1 MAESIICRA
10 SSPFPEKT
18 NFAKNWYFINPI
30 NSKGKKEYTEYGEII
45 DGWVTASWYSENTPK
60 TSFKLTDQGLLITP
74 GANKTILHQI
84 IDDDLFFN
92 FLVGKYVTVTVV
104 TSDGD
109 QAVLTLI
116 PDATSTME
124 TVKARFQ
131 HRNDYQIIMYRW
143 GGWLGNKPNIQIGS
157 LDNAQP
163 IYLLGVCIEIG
174 SSSTFTYQDAEGK
187 WRIKHPIYN
196 KPLEMI
202 RTNDGVV
209 RYALQTNAD
218 IIGNANHPYSYE
230 TIADI
235 NACNLIGIDTTA
247 FYCVIKYF
255 PNYRSDGYGIQLA
268 FRHDSD
274 IMLFRTSHGNTWNAW
289 NTVYTN
295 RNLNPDTIGAA
306 WANHTHDVVALGGGK
321 IISGTYTGDGATPN
335 GTEVGVSNP
344 RFINLGITPKAVL
357 VLAKGINVTYNEG
370 HEYCRGG
377 MATTGSPA
385 IGREGNYVLSVA
397 TNGFYVYKETKG
409 SNWMSFSQTN
419 EEGVLYNYIA
429 LI

>member
-45 DGWVTASWYSENTPK
+45 DGWINQSWYTSKTPK
-60 TSFKLTDQGLLITP
+60 TSYKLTDQGLLITP
-74 GANKTILHQI
+74 GEDISHLNQI
-84 IDDDLFFN
+84 IDSDLFNYF
-92 FLVGKYVTVTVV
+92 VGRYITITVV
-104 TSDGD
+104 TPDGD

-116 PDATSTME
+116 VDANSTME
-124 TVKARFQ
+124 HFRGTFQ
-131 HRNDYQIIMYRW
+131 NHNGWYILLYKW
-143 GGWLGNKPNIQIGS
+143 GGWLGGRPNIQ
-157 LDNAQP
+157 LCCDADADP
-163 IYLLGVCIEIG
+163 IYLLGVCIEEGI
-174 SSSTFTYQDAEGK
+174 SSTFTYQDAEGK
-187 WRIKHPIYN
+187 WRIKQPLPN
-196 KPLEMI
+196 RSLEMI
-202 RTNDGVV
+202 RTNEGITK
-209 RYALQTNAD
+209 YGLQQNAD
-218 IIGNANHPYSYE
+218 IVGNPYFAHSYE
-230 TIADI
+230 TVTDVPTS
-235 NACNLIGIDTTA
+235 NSIGLETSA
-247 FYCVIKYF
+247 HWWAIKYF
-255 PNYRSDGYGIQLA
+255 PNPNIGDGYGIQLA
-268 FRHDSD
+268 ILQNSTK
-274 IMLFRTSHGNTWNAW
+274 MKFRTSYGGTWLPW
-289 NTVYTN
+289 QEVYHN
-295 RNLNPDTIGAA
+295 GNLNPDTIGAA